1 MNEHRLALTVS
12 DDAIAYFADRGFD
25 PMYGARPLKRFI
37 QNTLETAAAK
47 LIIARNP
54 VPGSTV
60 EVTVDNGE
68 LHYDIV
74 EPAE

>member
-1 MNEHRLALTVS
+1 
-12 DDAIAYFADRGFD
+12 
-25 PMYGARPLKRFI
+25 MYGARPLKRFI